1 MTAVRTTSPDA
12 TLAAGCRLGEQLEGG
27 EVVLLS
33 GTLGAG
39 KTVLARGIA
48 RGLKAGSWHGSPTF
62 TLINEYHGRLD
73 MAHVDLYRL
82 ASGDAADLGLE
93 EYVEQN
99 WVLVLEWP
107 ERDEQLAEQL
117 RGTRLIRVAIDL
129 VSATEREITIEETRE

>member
-1 MTAVRTTSPDA
+1 
-12 TLAAGCRLGEQLEGG
+12 
-27 EVVLLS
+27 
-33 GTLGAG
+33 
-39 KTVLARGIA
+39 
-48 RGLKAGSWHGSPTF
+48 
-62 TLINEYHGRLD
+62 LINEYHGRLD

-99 WVLVLEWP
+99 WVVVLEWP